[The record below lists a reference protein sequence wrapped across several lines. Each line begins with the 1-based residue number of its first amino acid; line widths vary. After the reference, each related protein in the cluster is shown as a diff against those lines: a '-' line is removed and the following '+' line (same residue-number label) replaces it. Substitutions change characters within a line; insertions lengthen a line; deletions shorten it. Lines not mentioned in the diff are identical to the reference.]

1 MKKFLYILVFLQ
13 TYVLCAQTKLKVG
26 VDGLTHD
33 HVGQILSSNK
43 RGDIEI
49 VGIAEP
55 NKDLAM
61 RYLKRYNLSESLLFS
76 SLGGLLVSDIK
87 GVLIWSSLVNSV

>member
-1 MKKFLYILVFLQ
+1 MKNILYFILFLQ
-13 TYVLCAQTKLKVG
+13 TFILNAQTKLRVG
-26 VDGLTHD
+26 VDGLSHD

-55 NKDLAM
+55 NKELAM
-61 RYLKRYNLSESLLFS
+61 RYLKRYNLPESLLFS
-76 SLGGLLVSDIK
+76 SL
-87 GVLIWSSLVNSV
+87 